1 MTKEE
6 ARKMLISKMDGNTD
20 TSYEWAETVRMA
32 IKALEQQPSD
42 DCVSRAEVKQFVEY
56 IQSIKDSHNAEGT
69 PINYGTICDL
79 VIRGW
84 KLMELPP
91 VTPTQRWIPVS
102 EKLPEEETDVLIC
115 NANKEIAI
123 SRGSYSTEIENTFIW
138 YTSGWRFGEVIAWQP
153 LPKAYEEKRNNKP
166 KTYIDCQKCE
176 NFRNSDYS
184 KCIRC
189 EERGSE
195 NEI

>member
-6 ARKMLISKMDGNTD
+6 IIDNLKYQNKKHYGGQSRTLI
-20 TSYEWAETVRMA
+20 EA
-32 IKALEQQPSD
+32 IKLIEQPTSD
-42 DCVSRAEVKQFVEY
+42 DCVSRQAVLDKAELIELEDGQTFYCIDPEDVK
-56 IQSIKDSHNAEGT
+56 A
-69 PINYGTICDL
+69 
-79 VIRGW
+79 
-84 KLMELPP
+84 LPP

-153 LPKAYEEKRNNKP
+153 LPKPYEEKRG
-166 KTYIDCQKCE
+166 
-176 NFRNSDYS
+176 R
-184 KCIRC
+184 
-189 EERGSE
+189 EE
-195 NEI
+195 